1 MSKEDTDCVKYILEE
16 MDPAEKIEFE
26 RKMASNPDLR
36 IEVESIRRMNS
47 KIRELPDFTPPKE
60 LTNSILAIAEEQAN
74 QRQGGRK
81 GYFLSAAV
89 VILGLTTGSLL
100 LQNNIEFTGSS
111 SNAAA
116 GFQSAGNQLIQ
127 SSDRSP
133 AGVDL
138 QPWIDRQNVLR
149 LSGFESGSEL
159 FIQKEAARSFEKLR
173 PVGRYPDFQPLNRSV
188 QLTNSNR

>member
-16 MDPAEKIEFE
+16 MDPAEKVEFE
-26 RKMASNPDLR
+26 RKMASDPDLR

-47 KIRELPDFTPPKE
+47 KIRELPDFSPPQE
-60 LTNSILAIAEEQAN
+60 LTNTILSIAEAQAS

-100 LQNNIEFTGSS
+100 LQTNFEFTGPS

-116 GFQSAGNQLIQ
+116 GFQPAGNQLSQ
-127 SSDRSP
+127 TSEKHP
-133 AGVDL
+133 AGVEL
-138 QPWIDRQNVLR
+138 QPWIDRQNVLK
-149 LSGFESGSEL
+149 LNGFDASSDL
-159 FIQKEAARSFEKLR
+159 FMQQEAARSFDKLR
-173 PVGRYPDFQPLNRSV
+173 PVGRYPDFQPFNRSV
-188 QLTNSNR
+188 QLTGSNR